1 MDYTKE
7 NGEFYKVIENGNIIS
22 VGRLEGIN
30 QLSTIHEV
38 VFITKEE
45 YTEATG
51 IEITEPSELA
61 EIAPKVESDTQDE

>member
-7 NGEFYKVIENGNIIS
+7 NGEFYKVIENGKLIS

-30 QLSTIHEV
+30 QLSTIQEV

-45 YTEATG
+45 YTELTG
-51 IEITEPSELA
+51 IEVKEEPDPITVPDVIENIEPE
-61 EIAPKVESDTQDE
+61 